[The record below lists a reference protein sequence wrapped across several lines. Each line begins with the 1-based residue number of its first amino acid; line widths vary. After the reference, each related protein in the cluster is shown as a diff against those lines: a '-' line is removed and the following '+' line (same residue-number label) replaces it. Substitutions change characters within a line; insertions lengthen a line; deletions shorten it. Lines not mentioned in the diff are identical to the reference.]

1 MKSFTT
7 ERFMKLYRDLPE
19 QSRKQ
24 AREAYK
30 QFIDNPQ
37 HPSLHFKQVHA
48 GKSIYSA
55 RINKNYRVLG
65 ILNGSEIVWF
75 WIGIHDEYDKLLARL

>member
-1 MKSFTT
+1 MKSITT
-7 ERFMKLYRDLPE
+7 ERFRKLYRDLSE
-19 QSRKQ
+19 ISRKQ

-30 QFIDNPQ
+30 QFIQNPQ

-48 GKSIYSA
+48 GKSVYSA

-65 ILNGSEIVWF
+65 VLTGDEIVWF
-75 WIGIHDEYDKLLARL
+75 WIGTQMST